1 MGCAG
6 NIVRLTGAVVL
17 LTGVIALHFAANKA
31 GFLAEC
37 EHGLPS
43 EMQAMDDI
51 DLAERARALVSEGNM
66 EAALSVLRYGIENG
80 IGRPGEATA
89 LLANYTAEAEQND
102 TVWGKIK
109 SGGSGFI
116 TGECKGIYSSG
127 GSLLSDLTLYG
138 DVRDL
143 TRESMSDDPDTL
155 TMALAG
161 AGIAC
166 TFLPHADAGVAVLK
180 SANKFGLLSRRLAA
194 DILEAIKNLRI
205 FEAGRA
211 DRAADMVKPF
221 SDLYRAG
228 GDINSVM
235 PLVKASDS
243 LEHVKIL
250 SKAGTNSTQ
259 VRKLALSYHAVPA
272 AWGDELFAYLKV
284 HGERGA
290 DALYNVMRK
299 GQDGVAYLIKRAKPT
314 GIRVY
319 DKLCDLLTVLAKWLP
334 ELFGVLIV
342 MAKALLSALGALLI
356 FGRRISRLFRRKN
369 SETATQ
375 G

>member
-31 GFLAEC
+31 KFLAEC

-43 EMQAMDDI
+43 EMQSMEDI
-51 DLAERARALVSEGNM
+51 DLAERARALLSEGNM
-66 EAALSVLRYGIENG
+66 EAALSVLRYGIEND
-80 IGRPGEATA
+80 IGGPGESEAP
-89 LLANYTAEAEQND
+89 LENYIAEEEQND
-102 TVWGKIK
+102 TVWEKIK
-109 SGGSGFI
+109 SGERGFL
-116 TGECKGIYSSG
+116 TGECKDIYSSG

-143 TRESMSDDPDTL
+143 TRESMSDVPDTL
-155 TMALAG
+155 TMALSG

-180 SANKFGLLSRRLAA
+180 SANKLGLLSRKLAA
-194 DILEAIKNLRI
+194 DILDTIQHLRI
-205 FEAGRA
+205 FEAGSS
-211 DRAADMVKPF
+211 DRAADMIKPF
-221 SDLYRAG
+221 SDLYKAG

-259 VRKLALSYHAVPA
+259 VRKLALSYHVVPA

-284 HGERGA
+284 HGGRGT

-299 GQDGVAYLIKRAKPT
+299 GQDGVAHLLKRVKPT
-314 GIRVY
+314 GIKVY
-319 DKLCDLLTVLAKWLP
+319 DKLCDLLTVLARWLP
-334 ELFGVLIV
+334 ELFGMLIV
-342 MAKALLSALGALLI
+342 MAKVMLSALGALLI
-356 FGRRISRLFRRKN
+356 FAHRISRLFRRKISN
-369 SETATQ
+369 TASQ

>member
-1 MGCAG
+1 MGLVG
-6 NIVRLTGAVVL
+6 NIVRLSGAIVL
-17 LTGVIALHFAANKA
+17 LAGMFLLHVAADKA
-31 GFLAEC
+31 VFLAEC
-37 EHGLPS
+37 ERGLPG
-43 EMQAMDDI
+43 EMQSMEDVDI
-51 DLAERARALVSEGNM
+51 AARARELADEGNM
-66 EAALSVLRYGIENG
+66 TAALAVLRYGIENG
-80 IGRPGEATA
+80 IGGTGEYEA

-109 SGGSGFI
+109 SGGSGFL
-116 TGECKGIYSSG
+116 TGECKDMYSSG
-127 GSLLSDLTLYG
+127 GSMLSDLTLYG

-180 SANKFGLLSRRLAA
+180 SANKLGLLSRKLAA
-194 DILEAIKNLRI
+194 DILDAIKHLRI

-221 SDLYRAG
+221 SDLYKAG
-228 GDINSVM
+228 GDIDSVM

-250 SKAGTNSTQ
+250 SKAGTNSAQ

-299 GQDGVAYLIKRAKPT
+299 GQDGVAYLLKRVKPT
-314 GIRVY
+314 GIKVY

-356 FGRRISRLFRRKN
+356 FGRRISRLFRGKI
-369 SETATQ
+369 SDAAAQ